1 MTAAA
6 HGHAEQATLVPM
18 EESDDDDL
26 GEHRVDAFERQYL
39 DDRSWE
45 NLIERDGRLVSVQA
59 AGVQRKTARIEDTAG
74 RVRRGMIRYPF
85 QAQFVS
91 YCGMDGDKISGGRW

>member
-1 MTAAA
+1 
-6 HGHAEQATLVPM
+6 
-18 EESDDDDL
+18 
-26 GEHRVDAFERQYL
+26 
-39 DDRSWE
+39 
-45 NLIERDGRLVSVQA
+45 
-59 AGVQRKTARIEDTAG
+59 VQRKTARIEDTAG